1 MLATTVAL
9 ARSTATTTLPWLP
22 TYAVLPSG
30 VIRTATAGWASG
42 VSGIGVPATFVAV
55 SIGIRV
61 FAVGLTAYTVFPSGV
76 IAIPRLVELPPPI
89 VTEGPTTPVPVSMRV
104 TAVPART

>member
-9 ARSTATTTLPWLP
+9 ARSTATTRLPWLP

-30 VIRTATAGWASG
+30 VIRTATAGWVSG
-42 VSGIGVPATFVAV
+42 VSGIGVPAAFVAV

-61 FAVGLTAYTVFPSGV
+61 FAVELIAYTVFPSGV
-76 IAIPRLVELPPPI
+76 IASPRLLVVLPPI
-89 VTEGPTTPVPVSMRV
+89 VIDGPTVPVPVSIRV
-104 TAVPART
+104 T